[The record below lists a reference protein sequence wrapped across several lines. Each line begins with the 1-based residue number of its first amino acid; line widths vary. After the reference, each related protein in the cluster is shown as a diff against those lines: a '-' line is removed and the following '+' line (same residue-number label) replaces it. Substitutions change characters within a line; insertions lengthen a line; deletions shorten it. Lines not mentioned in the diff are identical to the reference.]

1 MERLVEITARTW
13 AAVWLAFTAV
23 VSASMY
29 AEAPYRPS
37 PAPRGGLT
45 HLVCLPAHLSRT
57 SAQRWRS
64 SSSTTPGR
72 SLSLAASS

>member
-29 AEAPYRPS
+29 AEAPSSPS
-37 PAPRGGLT
+37 PAPPGVLT
-45 HLVCLPAHLSRT
+45 HLACLPVHWSRT
-57 SAQRWRS
+57 SARRWRS
-64 SSSTTPGR
+64 SWSTTPGR
-72 SLSLAASS
+72 SLSSAASS